1 MVNIANAIE
10 YGEGTCFKWKHEN
23 PLQKDNNN
31 ADILELTFYIQAYR
45 DLHISINRKM
55 LSL

>member
-10 YGEGTCFKWKHEN
+10 HGEGTCFKRKHEN

-31 ADILELTFYIQAYR
+31 ADVLELTFYIEAYC
-45 DLHISINRKM
+45 DLHISSNLKM
-55 LSL
+55 LSV